1 MFHRS
6 FPAFQESQL
15 SKMDKIIKILVI
27 DDMAE
32 IRILMERIL
41 SGAGFEVLTASSG
54 KEGLELT
61 MKGRPDLIL
70 LDIDMPEM
78 NGFEICQALR
88 KNSTNN
94 SMPIIMLTGEE
105 SPSAIVRALEQGADD
120 YIIKIDGREKLLKKI
135 NHLLSLTKSGDL
147 PSQRFRKQGRTKFSK

>member
-1 MFHRS
+1 
-6 FPAFQESQL
+6 
-15 SKMDKIIKILVI
+15 MDKIIKILVI
-27 DDMAE
+27 DDMEE

-61 MKGRPDLIL
+61 MKGRPDLVL

-88 KNSTNN
+88 ENSTNN
-94 SMPIIMLTGEE
+94 SMPIIMLTGDEA
-105 SPSAIVRALEQGADD
+105 PSAIVRALERGADD
-120 YIIKIDGREKLLKKI
+120 YIIKIDSRTKLLKKI
-135 NHLLSLTKSGDL
+135 NHLLSLAKTGKL
-147 PSQRFRKQGRTKFSK
+147 PSQIFREKGQPDFLK

>member
-27 DDMAE
+27 DDMEE